1 MPIRSPSPV
10 TPPRRSTSSPAAGA
24 TGAGATRWR
33 RLSLGRLRLPPPA
46 PGRPA
51 GGGPGGPDPGPDT
64 VAADAPVVLFLPAH
78 DEEASV
84 AAVVRR
90 VPALVAGHPVVC
102 VVIDDGSTD
111 RTAERARSAGA
122 EVVSLGRN
130 HGLGAAVRRG
140 LAEGLQRGAAAVA
153 FCDADGEYAPEELA
167 RLIAPILDDRADYVV
182 GSRFAGTIGR
192 MLPHRRLGN
201 RLLTAAMRFV
211 TRLPLTDG
219 QSGYRALS
227 RRAAANA
234 QVIHDFN
241 YAQVLTIDLLARG
254 ARYAEVPIS
263 YRFRESGRSFVRLGR
278 YLAAVVPAVHRQ
290 LKLDVTPLWHRP
302 DQ

>member
-1 MPIRSPSPV
+1 MPIRSPSPA
-10 TPPRRSTSSPAAGA
+10 TPPRRS
-24 TGAGATRWR
+24 
-33 RLSLGRLRLPPPA
+33 LLGRLRVPA
-46 PGRPA
+46 PVPGRPA
-51 GGGPGGPDPGPDT
+51 GSGRRRPDAGPDT
-64 VAADAPVVLFLPAH
+64 LAADAPVVLFLPAH

-90 VPALVAGHPVVC
+90 VPSRVAGQPVVC

-153 FCDADGEYAPEELA
+153 FCDADGEYAPEELE

-201 RLLTAAMRFV
+201 RLLTTAMRFV
-211 TRLPLTDG
+211 TRLPL
-219 QSGYRALS
+219 
-227 RRAAANA
+227 
-234 QVIHDFN
+234 
-241 YAQVLTIDLLARG
+241 
-254 ARYAEVPIS
+254 
-263 YRFRESGRSFVRLGR
+263 
-278 YLAAVVPAVHRQ
+278 
-290 LKLDVTPLWHRP
+290 
-302 DQ
+302 